1 MPKSG
6 VTAQDNPP
14 QDRYRRGPLPALQ
27 RMPHQ
32 LMPQCPGRLRSG
44 RGRKTETGPGFGREY
59 DARRE
64 YETGTGATNMRGR
77 NTAAL
82 VLAGLMTTTL
92 IACSATSTRPSTGQM
107 LDDSVVT
114 AKVKAALIQD
124 PVTKAHQINVETF
137 KGEVQLSGFVDDNE
151 ARTRALQVARDIEGV
166 KNVTDA
172 MEVRSPGS

>member
-1 MPKSG
+1 
-6 VTAQDNPP
+6 
-14 QDRYRRGPLPALQ
+14 
-27 RMPHQ
+27 
-32 LMPQCPGRLRSG
+32 
-44 RGRKTETGPGFGREY
+44 
-59 DARRE
+59 
-64 YETGTGATNMRGR
+64 
-77 NTAAL
+77 
-82 VLAGLMTTTL
+82 MTTTM

-172 MEVRSPGS
+172 MEMRSPGT

>member
-1 MPKSG
+1 
-6 VTAQDNPP
+6 
-14 QDRYRRGPLPALQ
+14 
-27 RMPHQ
+27 
-32 LMPQCPGRLRSG
+32 
-44 RGRKTETGPGFGREY
+44 
-59 DARRE
+59 
-64 YETGTGATNMRGR
+64 MRGR

-82 VLAGLMTTTL
+82 VLAGLMTTTM

-172 MEVRSPGS
+172 MEMRSPGT

>member
-1 MPKSG
+1 MIRHKAATGATADATSADAAVSG
-6 VTAQDNPP
+6 PAAV
-14 QDRYRRGPLPALQ
+14 GP
-27 RMPHQ
+27 
-32 LMPQCPGRLRSG
+32 
-44 RGRKTETGPGFGREY
+44 GRKTGTGPGCGREY

-137 KGEVQLSGFVDDNE
+137 K
-151 ARTRALQVARDIEGV
+151 
-166 KNVTDA
+166 
-172 MEVRSPGS
+172 